1 MRYNHLDMLPEKAFS
16 PVGKRM
22 TLEGGGGGGQTQT
35 SQTGIDP
42 MLKPYI
48 SYGLTEAQNLYKGN
62 TPQYYGG
69 QMYVSP
75 SQATQQALQANT
87 NRALTG
93 NPLLT
98 SAQANLGNLQ
108 TATNV
113 ANPMYANIYNNAQ
126 TSPNLANAVYG
137 GMATGALRNQAT
149 PQYQNLYGSANT
161 TPSLSGDVYS
171 NLAAGNI
178 TNAANPYNQATA
190 SGSYLNS
197 NPYFNQALGGAAQAA
212 QTNYYDAI
220 KQAQGGAAQAGRY
233 GSNVSA
239 DLQNRAATTLANTL
253 ANKYGELAFQNYGN
267 ERGLQEAAMGRLG
280 SLSQSDIANQLAGA
294 TNLAQAGQNTFAN
307 QLAATQGLANV
318 SQQNLANQ
326 MAGAQALT
334 GVGQQQ
340 LANQLQAAGGLAS
353 TSAADLSRQLAA
365 GQAAPTLAAADYND
379 INQLL
384 KSGQAMEEY
393 QQKALDA
400 DINKFNYQQNLPYS
414 KLSTYLGS
422 VYGAPQGS
430 VTQSTTSG
438 GKIVCT
444 AMNEAYGFGSFR
456 QAIWLKHSASMP
468 NAKTV
473 EKGYHTLFLPVVAYA
488 FNGNPNVVR
497 NAVRSV
503 AEHIAR
509 HRTADLW
516 KEMRGKKRDPLG
528 RIYRAVIEPLCFVVG
543 KVKGC

>member
-48 SYGLTEAQNLYKGN
+48 SYGLNEAQNLYKSA
-62 TPQYYGG
+62 TPQYYQG

-75 SQATQQALQANT
+75 SQATQGAIQANT
-87 NRALTG
+87 NRAMAG
-93 NPLLT
+93 NPLLPA
-98 SAQANLGNLQ
+98 AQQ
-108 TATNV
+108 QQQDV
-113 ANPMYANIYNNAQ
+113 I
-126 TSPNLANAVYG
+126 S
-137 GMATGALRNQAT
+137 GA
-149 PQYQNLYGSANT
+149 
-161 TPSLSGDVYS
+161 
-171 NLAAGNI
+171 
-178 TNAANPYNQATA
+178 
-190 SGSYLNS
+190 YLNS

-212 QTNYYDAI
+212 QTQYYDAI
-220 KQAQGGAAQAGRY
+220 KQAQGGASMAGRY
-233 GSNVSA
+233 GSGVSA
-239 DLQNRAATTLANTL
+239 DLQNRAATTMSNTL
-253 ANKYGELAFQNYGN
+253 ANKYGDLAYQNYN
-267 ERGLQEAAMGRLG
+267 AERARQEAA
-280 SLSQSDIANQLAGA
+280 AGA
-294 TNLAQAGQNTFAN
+294 
-307 QLAATQGLANV
+307 
-318 SQQNLANQ
+318 
-326 MAGAQALT
+326 
-334 GVGQQQ
+334 
-340 LANQLQAAGGLAS
+340 
-353 TSAADLSRQLAA
+353 
-365 GQAAPTLAAADYND
+365 APQLAAADYND

-384 KSGQAMEEY
+384 KSGQSMESY

-400 DINKFNYQQNLPYS
+400 DINKFNFEQNLPYS

-468 NAKTV
+468 NAKTI

-488 FNGNPNVVR
+488 FNGTPNAIR
-497 NAVRSV
+497 NAVRSI

-543 KVKGC
+543 KVKGY